1 MNRILI
7 AVACLVST
15 LAFADVEIPTGSMNE
30 CGFRSII
37 ASRIQE
43 TQAAGLEDDV
53 IVAGFIQWMTDQ
65 MKTIS
70 TSRELSMSQEIIAR
84 WLIRVDADGFQQW
97 IEGVLNTNY
106 SDPVTA
112 GSKERLKCWK
122 ELAGETK

>member
-1 MNRILI
+1 MKYLFTIL
-7 AVACLVST
+7 CLIPS
-15 LAFADVEIPTGSMNE
+15 LAMSDVEIPTGLMNE

-53 IVAGFIQWMTDQ
+53 IVAGFRQWMTDQ

-70 TSRELSMSQEIIAR
+70 TSQELSMSQEIIAR